1 MKITNFNQTPQKRIK
16 EINSYLKE
24 AHGVQVKGLHSKGKL
39 ESIKEKAEQTL
50 VRLRNTNRKFNLDPE
65 YAKFLGVRDIIDVMI
80 NEGVY
85 AESPA
90 MQEMKAGITTEVK
103 DLMDG
108 GYTMDEASKECMNK
122 FRKDSRYAHDDEFV
136 LPIVLK
142 AAKDYME
149 ACSSMSEEVAEAFP
163 ETDINEYLFQEMAKE
178 VGMEIDNVEA
188 LKAIEEKLN
197 MFAEVSGK
205 SRDSVVGFLNGLE
218 EDAVANG
225 IQMFGKKVAEQNKFT
240 GARKDAIAQGKDSF
254 EVDGE
259 EFTVTGDTKDEK
271 KQDAKESMFDD
282 IIDEMINEEVEV
294 EQAEVVMALRA
305 LADDVQ
311 DHVER
316 VGRMINED
324 LPAILDQMKSEF
336 GAEQAVQM
344 KQTMEQTLTAVLD
357 GNKAGK
363 DGLDM
368 VIAGLTGTGDGSM
381 LGAEPGMEPG
391 LGGEEPALGGE
402 EPALDN
408 VPAAA
413 GPEDEPLGRAPVEL

>member
-357 GNKAGK
+357 SNKAGK
-363 DGLDM
+363 DGLDG

>member
-1 MKITNFNQTPQKRIK
+1 
-16 EINSYLKE
+16 
-24 AHGVQVKGLHSKGKL
+24 
-39 ESIKEKAEQTL
+39 
-50 VRLRNTNRKFNLDPE
+50 
-65 YAKFLGVRDIIDVMI
+65 
-80 NEGVY
+80 
-85 AESPA
+85 
-90 MQEMKAGITTEVK
+90 
-103 DLMDG
+103 
-108 GYTMDEASKECMNK
+108 
-122 FRKDSRYAHDDEFV
+122 
-136 LPIVLK
+136 
-142 AAKDYME
+142 
-149 ACSSMSEEVAEAFP
+149 
-163 ETDINEYLFQEMAKE
+163 
-178 VGMEIDNVEA
+178 MEIDNVDA
-188 LKAIEEKLN
+188 LKAIEEKIS

-240 GARKDAIAQGKDSF
+240 GARKDAIAQGKKSF
-254 EVDGE
+254 EVDGT
-259 EFTVTGDTKDEK
+259 EFDITGDTKDEK
-271 KQDAKESMFDD
+271 KQAKESMFDD

-311 DHVER
+311 EHVER

-357 GNKAGK
+357 SNKAGK
-363 DGLDM
+363 DGLDG
-368 VIAGLTGTGDGSM
+368 VIAGLTGSGDGSM

-391 LGGEEPALGGE
+391 LGGEEEPALGGE
-402 EPALDN
+402 EEPAMDN

-413 GPEDEPLGRAPVEL
+413 GPEEEPLGRAPVEL